1 MDESSQICRWC
12 FASQLEFKTL
22 THEHLKICY
31 QRYHNYAA
39 ANSWD
44 FQNTY
49 DILYDERTQANKNA
63 QLITDLL
70 TEAMIALVMLM
81 VVNNI

>member
-1 MDESSQICRWC
+1 M
-12 FASQLEFKTL
+12 
-22 THEHLKICY
+22 
-31 QRYHNYAA
+31 YHNYAA

-44 FQNTY
+44 FQNAY
-49 DILYDERTQANKNA
+49 DILYDERTQANKNS
-63 QLITDLL
+63 QLITDSL